1 MSSNGLSLPALD
13 GSTPVLP
20 DFVDFMRNITP
31 TVHAPPCMTSLRIAH
46 VIRPF
51 RSGSEGTVVA
61 ILVNCDTF
69 LYHALTVG
77 LIRASLVPF
86 PVSPHDFPHAIA
98 NMLQQTDL
106 SSRHNAACIPDLID
120 ATRAILD
127 LSYALELTHLPALSD
142 TFAPFASPDH
152 PLRAPS
158 PYPPVPHRILSLYWC
173 CTSALV
179 ESRQRDI
186 RWAAMTPSPFH
197 AMCIIMQLYA
207 PLVSGQPSTLF
218 LSRAHEFGI
227 PATPTPQNTIDAAR
241 RSHAI
246 VITTTPTLLEEF
258 LLHWAHNEEDIKF
271 FAIASLHALTFAGG
285 LLSLVNGNKIFS
297 SSIRLYAFYCA
308 TKFGAVTATFDVD
321 DDVPSETNLKATG
334 KSRSDWRWMQFN
346 GQCSVRWVSR
356 ADGTHELHFLTC
368 VTVTHQPS
376 AENFPGGEKGYST
389 SDLWEQHPTSQ
400 SHSDSA
406 RKSHRRTFAGFWAIM
421 FGRGRAHPGVLIEL
435 RHAAAIQLDD
445 ASAFTTPQVEE
456 ANALA
461 PMYGSVSAI
470 AKEMVLLGTPLAHFC
485 VLRRVWMTACA
496 SSYTVRAF
504 VGSHVPRMMLMEIS
518 VLGNLIN
525 VVFVISP
532 SRKNGTVVVTPLA
545 ANKKT
550 ADQEDSHH
558 RDANL
563 PYVRYVPVVKNACAR
578 VSGFS
583 AGDGFDLNDVCCMH
597 VQGDSKQGSER
608 ERNLR
613 TLDMS
618 TSSHKMSL
626 TDKSYRRGETDDIL
640 CALGTW
646 LRLA

>member
-1 MSSNGLSLPALD
+1 
-13 GSTPVLP
+13 
-20 DFVDFMRNITP
+20 
-31 TVHAPPCMTSLRIAH
+31 MTSLRIAH

-158 PYPPVPHRILSLYWC
+158 PYPPVPHRLPKA
-173 CTSALV
+173 CT
-179 ESRQRDI
+179 
-186 RWAAMTPSPFH
+186 
-197 AMCIIMQLYA
+197 
-207 PLVSGQPSTLF
+207 
-218 LSRAHEFGI
+218 AHQYFG
-227 PATPTPQNTIDAAR
+227 P
-241 RSHAI
+241 
-246 VITTTPTLLEEF
+246 

-445 ASAFTTPQVEE
+445 ASAFTTFVKRIWPQVEE

-485 VLRRVWMTACA
+485 VLRRVPCSVMQHWHCT
-496 SSYTVRAF
+496 SNI
-504 VGSHVPRMMLMEIS
+504 LIS
-518 VLGNLIN
+518 CV
-525 VVFVISP
+525 
-532 SRKNGTVVVTPLA
+532 
-545 ANKKT
+545 
-550 ADQEDSHH
+550 DDS
-558 RDANL
+558 
-563 PYVRYVPVVKNACAR
+563 
-578 VSGFS
+578 
-583 AGDGFDLNDVCCMH
+583 VCIKLY
-597 VQGDSKQGSER
+597 G
-608 ERNLR
+608 
-613 TLDMS
+613 
-618 TSSHKMSL
+618 
-626 TDKSYRRGETDDIL
+626 
-640 CALGTW
+640 
-646 LRLA
+646 